1 MTTTHPRLLEARR
14 EMVAL
19 ARRTSWSEVSD
30 QFGIE
35 LLQLLDWA
43 VEIDA
48 ADARAECSYA
58 VTEYLKHVQSHQAQE
73 KLR

>member
-1 MTTTHPRLLEARR
+1 MLTTSTHPRLLSARR

-30 QFGIE
+30 RFGIE

-43 VEIDA
+43 VEIDT
-48 ADARAECSYA
+48 ADARAEC
-58 VTEYLKHVQSHQAQE
+58 SHQAQE